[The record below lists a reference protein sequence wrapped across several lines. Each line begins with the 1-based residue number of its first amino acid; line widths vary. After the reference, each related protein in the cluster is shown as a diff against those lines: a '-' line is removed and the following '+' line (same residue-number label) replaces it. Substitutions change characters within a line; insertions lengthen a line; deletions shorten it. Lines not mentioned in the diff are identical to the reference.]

1 MNGSHGKSL
10 VSWNLR
16 DPNGEPEALNY
27 SLVDGPARIIEG
39 EDYLTNNIYLYIPIY
54 IYTYTYII
62 YIYICSF
69 FLCVHIYTLTHIYI
83 YISTGLSA
91 QESVP
96 QGLGGKLR

>member
-10 VSWNLR
+10 VSWNLP

-54 IYTYTYII
+54 IYI
-62 YIYICSF
+62 
-69 FLCVHIYTLTHIYI
+69 HIYI
-83 YISTGLSA
+83 YM
-91 QESVP
+91 
-96 QGLGGKLR
+96 